1 MHNFRDVI
9 AIYWPYLTIVV
20 GPGYSRTRWA
30 LSMQTIIL
38 DQKTLFNWS
47 GGRDW
52 LVSTLLRPKV
62 KKHRSNDKQPWTQT
76 HKMRK
81 CPWVYFK
88 ERHLRFNMTT
98 NSSSRGI
105 SSLWKIGLTWRKIDS
120 SDLVTSRTSRDI
132 SLGMCCKSNL
142 PQMNPLSV
150 FIYRR
155 INIEDARLL
164 KPSYIQSYNMPSV
177 QLSVSKGPK
186 VCRRFYLIFMRP

>member
-1 MHNFRDVI
+1 
-9 AIYWPYLTIVV
+9 
-20 GPGYSRTRWA
+20 
-30 LSMQTIIL
+30 
-38 DQKTLFNWS
+38 
-47 GGRDW
+47 
-52 LVSTLLRPKV
+52 
-62 KKHRSNDKQPWTQT
+62 
-76 HKMRK
+76 MRK

-105 SSLWKIGLTWRKIDS
+105 SSLCKIGLTWRKIDS

-164 KPSYIQSYNMPSV
+164 KPSYIQKLQHAFRSAFSFERSE
-177 QLSVSKGPK
+177 SVSTILFNIYETINVGSTSKIFLRAHKSHTREPSWHIGAIIKSGPQ
-186 VCRRFYLIFMRP
+186 